1 MKEVMIKMEDKK
13 SQANVQDDWVSMAQG
28 SRSLGFNRN
37 YLRDRIRTNNLEKE
51 MLDRGMLLKLGNAKF
66 INSKG
71 IEFVKQHVKKLG
83 VHVNRRSDYVDMYLK
98 TVPLSTLVPAVN
110 IVH

>member
-1 MKEVMIKMEDKK
+1 MVKMEDEK
-13 SQANVQDDWVSMAQG
+13 SEVNVQDNWISMAQG

-37 YLRDRIRTNNLEKE
+37 YLRDRIRANHLEKE

-66 INSKG
+66 INLKG
-71 IEFVKQHVKKLG
+71 IEFVKKHVKKLG
-83 VHVNRRSDYVDMYLK
+83 VHANRRSDYVDMYLK
-98 TVPLSTLVPAVN
+98 HAPLSTLIPAVN